1 MTRQTR
7 FPGPETAVLSGQRS
21 GSRRLPG
28 LESVRIVLA
37 AVIALFAITGL
48 PKPSAAADERFEVT
62 SIKAVRPTLADT
74 VAALEKRDVAAARAA
89 FDAYDSAWNG
99 VEVYINTRSKEMY
112 DVLEH
117 NYQFKITKALE
128 AAEPDTTPILA
139 DAKTMLGKYDE
150 AIGLVS
156 KAQPLNPLYDDVAR
170 LRIVRAHLREV
181 VPALKAG
188 NVAKARKSYEAFD
201 ENWDSIEDLI
211 KARSEDN
218 YVGVE
223 KGMIEIEQALM
234 PDKPDLAMVSA
245 LVNEVMAK
253 YNASLA
259 EVMKEARSKK

>member
-1 MTRQTR
+1 MASRIKDMLGRAMAETSPGHRSWRTRSQL
-7 FPGPETAVLSGQRS
+7 GVAAALAMLALS
-21 GSRRLPG
+21 
-28 LESVRIVLA
+28 
-37 AVIALFAITGL
+37 AI
-48 PKPSAAADERFEVT
+48 PSPAPAADERFEVT
-62 SIKAVRPTLADT
+62 SIKAVRPPLADT
-74 VAALEKRDVAAARAA
+74 VAALEQRNVAAARAA

-99 VEVYINTRSKEMY
+99 IEVYINTRSKELY
-112 DVLEH
+112 DVIEH
-117 NYQFKITKALE
+117 TYQAKIAKALE
-128 AAEPDTTPILA
+128 AAEPDTTAIVG
-139 DAKTMLGKYDE
+139 DARTMLAKFDE

-156 KAQPLNPLYDDVAR
+156 AAPPLNPLYDDVAR

-188 NVAKARKSYEAFD
+188 NIAKARKSYEAFD

-211 KARSEDN
+211 KARSSDN
-218 YVGVE
+218 YVAVE

-234 PDKPDLAMVSA
+234 PDKPDVAKVSA

>member
-1 MTRQTR
+1 ML
-7 FPGPETAVLSGQRS
+7 ALS
-21 GSRRLPG
+21 
-28 LESVRIVLA
+28 A
-37 AVIALFAITGL
+37 A
-48 PKPSAAADERFEVT
+48 PSPAPAADERFEVT
-62 SIKAVRPTLADT
+62 SIKAVRPPLADT
-74 VAALEKRDVAAARAA
+74 VAALAQRNVAAARAA

-99 VEVYINTRSKEMY
+99 IEVYINTRSKELY

-117 NYQFKITKALE
+117 NYQAKITKALE
-128 AAEPDTTPILA
+128 AAEPDTGAVLG
-139 DAKTMLGKYDE
+139 DAKSMLAKFDE

-156 KAQPLNPLYDDVAR
+156 NAQPLNPLYDDVAR

-211 KARSEDN
+211 KARSSDN
-218 YVGVE
+218 YVAVE

-234 PDKPDLAMVSA
+234 PDKPDVAKVTA

-259 EVMKEARSKK
+259 ETMKEARSKK